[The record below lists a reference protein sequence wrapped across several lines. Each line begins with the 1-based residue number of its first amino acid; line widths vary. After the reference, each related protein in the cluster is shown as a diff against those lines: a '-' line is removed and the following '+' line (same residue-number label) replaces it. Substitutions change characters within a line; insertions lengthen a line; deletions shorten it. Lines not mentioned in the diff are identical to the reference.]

1 MRLSPAIEWYRLG
14 SRRPEPVTGMKVM
27 LSSGERWRGLRVDLA
42 DVTGPGELAEGTLR
56 EHAIV
61 AHIDGP
67 ARTDVWYAGKQS
79 SGDCLPGD
87 LCVVPAAMPYAVR
100 RYGPGRLVFTSIG
113 VPLINQVLGHDPVG
127 RVDLE
132 PVFRTRDSLMW
143 SILHALTEEVLVDN
157 PAGPLYA
164 ESLGTALVA
173 HLLRRHRAPVDASRR
188 RAGLPSTAVRV
199 LAEYIEAH
207 LAEPISLQDL
217 AELAGLS
224 TYEFA
229 RRFRESTGMPPHQYV
244 TRRRIE
250 RARTLL
256 VNNDLSILEVALA
269 CGFSSQS
276 HFAATFRTLVGVTP
290 RRYRRS
296 Q

>member
-61 AHIDGP
+61 GHIDGP
-67 ARTDVWYAGKQS
+67 ARTDVWYAGKQI

-100 RYGPGRLVFTSIG
+100 REGPGRLVFASIG
-113 VPLINQVLGHDPVG
+113 VPLINQVLGHDVSSPI
-127 RVDLE
+127 DLE
-132 PVFRTRDSLMW
+132 PVFCTRDPLMW
-143 SILHALTEEVLVDN
+143 SILHTLTDEVLLDN
-157 PAGPLYA
+157 PAGALYA
-164 ESLGTALVA
+164 ESLGAALVA
-173 HLLRRHRAPVDASRR
+173 HLVRKHRAPVGSSPR
-188 RAGLPSTAVRV
+188 RAGLASTMVKA

-207 LAEPISLQDL
+207 LGERISLQDL
-217 AELAGLS
+217 AELVGIS
-224 TYEFA
+224 IYEFA

-244 TRRRIE
+244 TRRRIA

-256 VNNDLSILEVALA
+256 LKNHLSILEIALA

-276 HFAATFRTLVGVTP
+276 HFAATFRTIVGVTP
-290 RRYRRS
+290 QRYRRS